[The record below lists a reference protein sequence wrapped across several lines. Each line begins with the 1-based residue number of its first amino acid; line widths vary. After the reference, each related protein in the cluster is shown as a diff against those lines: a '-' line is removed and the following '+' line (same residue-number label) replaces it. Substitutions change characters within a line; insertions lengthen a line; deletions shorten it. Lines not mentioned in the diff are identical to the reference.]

1 MDKMTKKQISKE
13 LTIPFI
19 IAFIGAMLMSACI
32 FLPYSTATE
41 EQVEWIE
48 KYPDT
53 MAFEEVGLYARDMK
67 NVSLVKYSQIY
78 FRISEEY
85 WNDSA
90 IGIFYIVL
98 VALVGGGALIAG
110 MFVLGKKP
118 IGSILFGALSCG
130 VFHLLN
136 QDFANRGVI
145 PSDSYDWGIT
155 HTLFPIASATLLI
168 GAVWMFVKK
177 IIVKKKMKAQQ

>member
-1 MDKMTKKQISKE
+1 MDKMTKKQINKK

-19 IAFIGAMLMSACI
+19 IALLGAMMMTACV

-53 MAFEEVGLYARDMK
+53 MAFEEVGLYAKDLK
-67 NVSLVKYSQIY
+67 NVSLVKYARIY
-78 FRISEEY
+78 NVLIEEF
-85 WNDSA
+85 
-90 IGIFYIVL
+90 GIFYIAL
-98 VALVGGGALIAG
+98 VALVGGGALIAVL
-110 MFVLGKKP
+110 FVLGKKP

-136 QDFANRGVI
+136 QDFVNRGVI
-145 PSDSYDWGIT
+145 PSDSYNWGIT
-155 HTLFPIASATLLI
+155 HMLFPIGTAALLV